1 MINESIKN
9 NYNYN
14 NNNTSGIKNNTNTA
28 VDPNA
33 KK

>member
-9 NYNYN
+9 SYNY
-14 NNNTSGIKNNTNTA
+14 NNTSGIKNNTNTA